1 MRGAL
6 PSATLDP
13 QGSEATEGVDKTN
26 HHSLLPITYPP
37 PPHCVV
43 LTPVSGGESGCSA
56 IAGHCGYNFTAT
68 ADCPSET
75 GGESGCSV
83 IARTL
88 SPLFPIVT
96 IPLSCRRV
104 GGESVLLFQ
113 FVRPSICHLYSVI
126 CHLSSVLCH
135 LSSVLFR
142 NIEAG
147 ASFIAVEMI
156 MSEDECLRIALLQFP
171 DQGQHGLFL
180 RFGTGIGRTAG
191 RI

>member
-1 MRGAL
+1 M
-6 PSATLDP
+6 SF
-13 QGSEATEGVDKTN
+13 
-26 HHSLLPITYPP
+26 ITGFYPP

-43 LTPVSGGESGCSA
+43 LTPV
-56 IAGHCGYNFTAT
+56 
-68 ADCPSET
+68 P

-88 SPLFPIVT
+88 SPLFPVVT
-96 IPLSCRRV
+96 IPLSCRGVR
-104 GGESVLLFQ
+104 GESVLLFQ
-113 FVRPSICHLYSVI
+113 FVRPSICHL
-126 CHLSSVLCH
+126 SSVLCT
-135 LSSVLFR
+135 LSPVLFR

-147 ASFIAVEMI
+147 ASLIAVEMI

-180 RFGTGIGRTAG
+180 RLGTGIGRTAG